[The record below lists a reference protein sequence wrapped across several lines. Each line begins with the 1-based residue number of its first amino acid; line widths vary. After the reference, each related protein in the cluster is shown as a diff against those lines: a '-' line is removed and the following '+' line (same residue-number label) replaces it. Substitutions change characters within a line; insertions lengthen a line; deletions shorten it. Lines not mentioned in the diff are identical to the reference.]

1 MQKAPK
7 DKKKFRLDPL
17 GKQLE
22 DDRIAATRPKD
33 KDRGKGKKREEKRV
47 MKPKEFVDAKT
58 SEKILR
64 QAREQLEEERLEN
77 DAVGPVYGEKEV
89 RSD

>member
-1 MQKAPK
+1 MQKAPR
-7 DKKKFRLDPL
+7 DKKKFSLDPL

-22 DDRIAATRPKD
+22 DDRIAASRPKER
-33 KDRGKGKKREEKRV
+33 DRGKGKRREEKRM

-77 DAVGPVYGEKEV
+77 EQVGPVYGEPEV
-89 RSD
+89 RSL